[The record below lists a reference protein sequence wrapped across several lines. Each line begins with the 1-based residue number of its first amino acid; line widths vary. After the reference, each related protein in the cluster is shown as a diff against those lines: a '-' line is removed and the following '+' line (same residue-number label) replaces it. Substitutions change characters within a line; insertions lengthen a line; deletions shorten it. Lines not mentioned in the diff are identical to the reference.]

1 MAVDKLKQGKPAV
14 GTMVRVVR
22 NPAFAWMVKHAGL
35 DFYMYD
41 MEHGPYAIETLS
53 DCFKVARAAGVGGF
67 VRVPELTKGFVSRIL
82 DAGATGV
89 MVPMLE
95 TVEEAEKFVAWAKFA
110 PVGKRGLGSLGGHTN
125 FGGLGGSA
133 QEFMDQANRETMTI
147 AQIETGLGVENVEKI
162 AAMEGIDAL
171 LIGPNDLAISLGVP
185 GDLLGDTVDAAISK
199 VAEAAK
205 KNGKVFGL
213 HAPDALLDRWIPKGC
228 NMIMSGLDSGII
240 ANGLKAIAEK
250 YR

>member
-1 MAVDKLKQGKPAV
+1 
-14 GTMVRVVR
+14 
-22 NPAFAWMVKHAGL
+22 
-35 DFYMYD
+35 
-41 MEHGPYAIETLS
+41 
-53 DCFKVARAAGVGGF
+53 
-67 VRVPELTKGFVSRIL
+67 
-82 DAGATGV
+82 

-95 TVEEAEKFVAWAKFA
+95 TVEQAEKLVEWAKFA

-133 QEFMDQANRETMTI
+133 HEFMERANKDTLTI

-185 GDLLGDTVDAAISK
+185 GDLLGDTVDSAIAK
-199 VAEAAK
+199 VADAAS

-228 NMIMSGLDSGII
+228 NMIMSGLDSGIV
-240 ANGLKAIAEK
+240 ANGLKAIADK
-250 YR
+250 YHT